1 MKKSNIEDVPETIQ
15 EWYQSTNLSRK
26 VLLFLC
32 IAAMPVLL
40 ICFLINAEFESAV
53 DVFEML
59 FSVIWLPGL
68 LYGPIR
74 WGWMF
79 KWLWEKFKATLILAV
94 PLFVLIVAFP
104 LMGLMC
110 TGSAFIIIDMIRFIK
125 KKPLVYLWEAKTVAK
140 I

>member
-1 MKKSNIEDVPETIQ
+1 MYTDFENMPETIQ
-15 EWYQSTNLSRK
+15 EWYKSINFTRK
-26 VLLFLC
+26 ITLWLC
-32 IAAMPVLL
+32 IAIIPVLL

-79 KWLWEKFKATLILAV
+79 KWLWEKFKVMLILAV

-125 KKPLVYLWEAKTVAK
+125 KRPLVYLWEAKVVEK

>member
-32 IAAMPVLL
+32 IAAMSVLL
-40 ICFLINAEFESAV
+40 IFFLINIAFESAA

-74 WGWMF
+74 WGMD
-79 KWLWEKFKATLILAV
+79 V
-94 PLFVLIVAFP
+94 
-104 LMGLMC
+104 
-110 TGSAFIIIDMIRFIK
+110 
-125 KKPLVYLWEAKTVAK
+125 
-140 I
+140 

>member
-1 MKKSNIEDVPETIQ
+1 
-15 EWYQSTNLSRK
+15 
-26 VLLFLC
+26 
-32 IAAMPVLL
+32 
-40 ICFLINAEFESAV
+40 
-53 DVFEML
+53 
-59 FSVIWLPGL
+59 
-68 LYGPIR
+68 
-74 WGWMF
+74 MF

-125 KKPLVYLWEAKTVAK
+125 KKPLVYLWEVKTVAK